1 MAVRRQLT
9 VLVASAALLVGT
21 VPGGAATERDPTAKR
36 RVTVATYNL
45 YIGGDIGTL
54 VAPGVDT
61 LPEFLGAAAA
71 LWGNVVATNF
81 PERAEAIADLLA
93 ADQPDVVGLQEVA
106 LWESGPPGA
115 GVGVTYDFLAILLAE
130 LAERGAPYRAV
141 VTNTNFVSPVVP
153 LPPPVGLDVRFTDRD
168 VVIARA
174 DLPRSR
180 LSLSRPRPHVFAAS
194 VPITLPFVSTSILRG
209 WSTIDVTVG
218 SRTYR
223 LANTHLEAFSAAIR
237 RLQAVELAA
246 ALRRSRHPLVLVGDL
261 NADPGTGAARLL
273 RRRVGMADAWR
284 EGSGSRFT
292 AGQDD
297 LLRNDPST
305 LDRRIDFVLYEA
317 DRRPDVDARA
327 AHVIGEEAS
336 DRTSSGMW
344 PSDHAGVVARLRLT
358 RP

>member
-180 LSLSRPRPHVFAAS
+180 LSLSRP
-194 VPITLPFVSTSILRG
+194 
-209 WSTIDVTVG
+209 
-218 SRTYR
+218 
-223 LANTHLEAFSAAIR
+223 
-237 RLQAVELAA
+237 
-246 ALRRSRHPLVLVGDL
+246 
-261 NADPGTGAARLL
+261 
-273 RRRVGMADAWR
+273 
-284 EGSGSRFT
+284 
-292 AGQDD
+292 
-297 LLRNDPST
+297 
-305 LDRRIDFVLYEA
+305 
-317 DRRPDVDARA
+317 
-327 AHVIGEEAS
+327 
-336 DRTSSGMW
+336 
-344 PSDHAGVVARLRLT
+344 
-358 RP
+358 